1 MVIFLFVPVQEN
13 LSGEI
18 PPSYC
23 IGTIP
28 SNGSYDSEDI
38 KNWSRKIYRLG
49 IKHKFKLLGVAA
61 DNYSSHQSVWR
72 ELMFSSNPHYSFL
85 RTTYTLFE
93 KEECVLFCDPPH
105 ILRNWLYNLQNMK
118 KIMRLGIYPV
128 IYEDLIELRNYTTFN
143 SNYLNVKKKMNQ
155 DSAEFFFSKKT
166 IESLSLFEYEN
177 SQGLRLY
184 LIYGHKFW
192 VSLTDRNIGMEER
205 LFLAS
210 EVISFILLW
219 WYNIG
224 LLGNRKD
231 NKHLIMTK
239 NTMNA
244 TLQACFSLFIINF
257 LFKDAKEIPLCTWK
271 CSSQP

>member
-85 RTTYTLFE
+85 RATYTLFE

-143 SNYLNVKKKMNQ
+143 SNYLNN
-155 DSAEFFFSKKT
+155 
-166 IESLSLFEYEN
+166 
-177 SQGLRLY
+177 LY
-184 LIYGHKFW
+184 HCSNMKAHK
-192 VSLTDRNIGMEER
+192 D
-205 LFLAS
+205 
-210 EVISFILLW
+210 
-219 WYNIG
+219 
-224 LLGNRKD
+224 
-231 NKHLIMTK
+231 
-239 NTMNA
+239 
-244 TLQACFSLFIINF
+244 
-257 LFKDAKEIPLCTWK
+257 
-271 CSSQP
+271 